1 MKHVCIGLLILTV
14 VLGAAPVLAQTDST
28 ATTQSATTPA
38 AAPSGA
44 VQRAVICSGVAER
57 EPVDAL
63 TEVPAGTEKVF
74 FFTEITGMEGRTVTH
89 RWVRDGATMAEVSI
103 AVGAARWRCY
113 STKTI
118 AGMAGA
124 WSVEVIDDAG
134 TKIGGVAFT
143 VAAQ

>member
-1 MKHVCIGLLILTV
+1 MKHVLVALTLLSL
-14 VLGAAPVLAQTDST
+14 AATAAFGQATDST
-28 ATTQSATTPA
+28 AAAPGAAATTS
-38 AAPSGA
+38 APSGA
-44 VQRAVICSGVAER
+44 VARAVFCSGIAER
-57 EPVDAL
+57 EPLDAL
-63 TEVPAGTEKVF
+63 TTIPAATEKVF
-74 FFTEITGMEGRTVTH
+74 CFTEIIGMEGKTIRH
-89 RWVRDGATMAEVSI
+89 RWVKDGATMAEVSI